1 MSSSYLLSL
10 HVPSG
15 YVDAHSPVR
24 EVAVQLL
31 GPEQGTASQH
41 AALQK
46 APGKHTFER
55 KISTSIG
62 SQLALAGCSV
72 GKSKAVVSDVMS
84 II

>member
-1 MSSSYLLSL
+1 MISFYLLSL

-15 YVDAHSPVR
+15 YVDAHSPVG

-46 APGKHTFER
+46 APGKDTLER
-55 KISTSIG
+55 KIITPIG
-62 SQLALAGCSV
+62 SQLAFQD
-72 GKSKAVVSDVMS
+72 AV
-84 II
+84 